1 MSEVSFMCFYLIQMF
16 NFTDVCDFKIRLFY
30 YILYAEKVQWK
41 LKPILKLTIHDFK
54 FLESHTFIR
63 STRFAFEYSLKEDPP
78 ILSSV
83 KKWPISQA
91 AAAAVVVV

>member
-1 MSEVSFMCFYLIQMF
+1 MILNFWNRTHSFDPL
-16 NFTDVCDFKIRLFY
+16 N
-30 YILYAEKVQWK
+30 
-41 LKPILKLTIHDFK
+41 
-54 FLESHTFIR
+54 
-63 STRFAFEYSLKEDPP
+63 RFAFEYSLKEDPP